1 MTYAL
6 SHHYEA
12 ITRLVHAAGR
22 ATVSD
27 LLTAYQA
34 RPMTAKNMH
43 NTLGELTERGW
54 LVRVRNPASRSPR
67 AVAWAISEEATPH
80 LLQSQRL
87 PKRPNP
93 VPPLASAAAPAS
105 TLPAAAPAAKAREAL
120 PVAPAP
126 YRPHFTPYVP
136 PPAPPLRPGALD
148 FLNHPSHGA
157 CR

>member
-1 MTYAL
+1 MSRL
-6 SHHYEA
+6 MLDHHEA

-22 ATVSD
+22 ASVSD
-27 LLTAYQA
+27 LLATYQA
-34 RPMTAKNMH
+34 RPMTAKN
-43 NTLGELTERGW
+43 LRKLLDELTDRGW
-54 LVRVRNPASRSPR
+54 LVRVRNPASCSPR

-126 YRPHFTPYVP
+126 YRPHFTPWVP
-136 PPAPPLRPGALD
+136 PPPTPLRPGALD

>member
-1 MTYAL
+1 MSRL
-6 SHHYEA
+6 MLDHHEA

-22 ATVSD
+22 ASVSD
-27 LLTAYQA
+27 LLATYQA
-34 RPMTAKNMH
+34 RPMTAKN
-43 NTLGELTERGW
+43 LRKLLDELADRGW
-54 LVRVRNPASRSPR
+54 LVRVRAPSARHSNG
-67 AVAWAISEEATPH
+67 VAWVISDDAAPH

-126 YRPHFTPYVP
+126 YRPHFTPWVP
-136 PPAPPLRPGALD
+136 PPPTALRPGALD

>member
-1 MTYAL
+1 MSRL
-6 SHHYEA
+6 MLDHHEA

-22 ATVSD
+22 ASVSD
-27 LLTAYQA
+27 LLATYQA
-34 RPMTAKNMH
+34 RPMTAKN
-43 NTLGELTERGW
+43 LRKLLDELADRGW
-54 LVRVRNPASRSPR
+54 LVRVRAPSARHSNG
-67 AVAWAISEEATPH
+67 VAWVISDDAAPH
-80 LLQSQRL
+80 LLHTHRL

-126 YRPHFTPYVP
+126 YRPHFTPWVP
-136 PPAPPLRPGALD
+136 PPPTALRPGALD

>member
-1 MTYAL
+1 MSRL
-6 SHHYEA
+6 MLDHHEA

-22 ATVSD
+22 ASVSD
-27 LLTAYQA
+27 LLATYQA
-34 RPMTAKNMH
+34 RPMTAKN
-43 NTLGELTERGW
+43 LRKLLDELTERGW

-105 TLPAAAPAAKAREAL
+105 TLPAAAPAAKAREAW

-126 YRPHFTPYVP
+126 YRPHFTPWVP
-136 PPAPPLRPGALD
+136 PPPTALRPGALD